1 MAPSPSAPSLTHR
14 TLKGAA
20 WIGGTSTVQLGL
32 RVISIGILARL
43 LSPEEY
49 GIVAGAL
56 VAMAF
61 AAMVCTMGLA
71 PTLIQSKEIRPD
83 HVATAF
89 SSSLAI
95 AVLAGIGMFF
105 FAPFAAD
112 LMRIPEIESVMR
124 VLAFLVPFGAFNTLC
139 EALLARNMKTK
150 SLGLRTLFAF
160 IVATFLV
167 AIPMAYAGFGYWA
180 LVGMELA
187 AVLVGA
193 LAFAFAARKLL
204 VLPGFSLTAFRELW
218 PMSLGFSVNYP
229 FVYAVANA
237 DQFLIAR
244 ILGADALGLYTRA
257 SFLTK
262 NANNLFNTIA
272 RISLFP
278 AMAQVQEQPERL
290 RNAVLK
296 SLSLMALVAMPAS
309 AFFAVFSA
317 EIVSLLLGAQ
327 WSAAA
332 GPFALLSL
340 TLYFLL
346 ARRSCGALFQA
357 LGRPYWMTGFHA
369 FNALALVAGVWF
381 TAPHGLVAVC
391 AAVLAVML
399 IVLVVLFIMTSAAI
413 SLPLRD
419 IALIHVRPM
428 GLAIS
433 VATLC
438 LTLKLGLSDIPGE
451 VVFLISTAL
460 VEGFLLILLRVK
472 PEWVTDSHNIDTLQ
486 KLQTMLK
493 LSVRRTKT

>member
-1 MAPSPSAPSLTHR
+1 MAPSPSVPSLTQR

-61 AAMVCTMGLA
+61 AAMICTMGLA
-71 PTLIQSKEIRPD
+71 PTLIQCKEIRPD

-95 AVLAGIGMFF
+95 AVLAGVGMFF
-105 FAPFAAD
+105 VAPFAAD
-112 LMRIPEIESVMR
+112 LMRIPEIESVIR
-124 VLAFLVPFGAFNTLC
+124 VLAFLVPFGAFSTLC

-150 SLGLRTLFAF
+150 SLALRTLFSF

-167 AIPMAYAGFGYWA
+167 AIPMAYAGFGYWS
-180 LVGMELA
+180 LVGMEVT

-204 VLPGFSLTAFRELW
+204 VFPGFSLTAFRELW
-218 PMSLGFSVNYP
+218 PMSLGFSINYP
-229 FVYAVANA
+229 IIYIVANA

-244 ILGADALGLYTRA
+244 ILGAEALGFYSRA
-257 SFLTK
+257 SFLIR

-272 RISLFP
+272 RISMFP

-296 SLSLMALVAMPAS
+296 SLSLTALVAIPAS
-309 AFFAVFSA
+309 VFCAIFST

-340 TLYFLL
+340 TLYLHL
-346 ARRSCGALFQA
+346 ARRACAALFQA
-357 LGRPYWMTGFHA
+357 LGRPYWMTGLHA
-369 FNALALVAGVWF
+369 FNALGLVVGVSLS
-381 TAPHGLVAVC
+381 APHGLIAVC
-391 AAVLAVML
+391 GAILIVM
-399 IVLVVLFIMTSAAI
+399 IFVLVVLFLMTNVAI
-413 SLPLRD
+413 GLSLRD
-419 IALIHVRPM
+419 IALVHLRPFAVAM
-428 GLAIS
+428 GISILCMALQLTLPAIS
-433 VATLC
+433 DAIILVSATALSAAFV
-438 LTLKLGLSDIPGE
+438 LTL
-451 VVFLISTAL
+451 
-460 VEGFLLILLRVK
+460 LRFK
-472 PEWVTDSHNIDTLQ
+472 PQWVIDSHNLDLLEKVQ
-486 KLQTMLK
+486 VMLPLAAWRLK
-493 LSVRRTKT
+493 A